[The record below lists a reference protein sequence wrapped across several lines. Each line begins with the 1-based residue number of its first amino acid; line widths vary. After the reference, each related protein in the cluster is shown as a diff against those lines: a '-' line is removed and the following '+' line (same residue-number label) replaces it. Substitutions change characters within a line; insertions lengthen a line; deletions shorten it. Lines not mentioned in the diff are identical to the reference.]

1 MCADPN
7 EIKAALAKAFRR
19 FPGLRTSNEQMFDA
33 VLSWSVEA
41 KRVGGALAD
50 VQKLIDGI
58 LSDPRLVNSRVFS
71 GKEYE
76 DEPILRT
83 GAQMKNYLPE
93 QYVKMKALAKPTYD
107 GFEYRRSSET
117 KLFVTQGKYMEQ
129 WEDDFPYSGT
139 FKRYYPTYAMMSDQQ
154 LRGYFS
160 WRAQVRK
167 GNVQETSLSFAYVY
181 IYELLNGIGGSTPQE
196 CFDKLYSFW
205 VSYREFAPEL
215 NRYVISWLRDFVVY
229 HELDPRLIESFIDT
243 SFEQALIAVRQAEAC
258 VREGKGIPDEALL
271 LASLSRLSSYRIE
284 KSRFAKERP
293 DDVASVVAKVFAE
306 LCLHCAKRRKKG
318 LVDSWFGVRDMSP
331 HPMFQSAVFYEPVP
345 HEDCLYRV
353 NEVHAYSC
361 RNGRWSG
368 LRSYK
373 TPARNDEL
381 GALLATI
388 DRLMRQAASDPHP
401 LKEHDVPKYLLRIIE
416 SAVGSWQKA
425 KAEEERKRVVIDR
438 SQLEGIRSR
447 SAVTREA
454 LLIEEERG
462 ETEPL
467 REGGLDFASDVPAE
481 ESLTKQNRLEGSFA
495 NDAPAA
501 KSISAHA
508 GTLQAHA
515 VGNASASGS
524 AEASDSPANGLSSVE
539 AAYLKSLLEG
549 LDVESCLGS
558 ESEDIVVDSIN
569 EKLFDLLGDTALE
582 YGAEGPQVIEDY
594 REEIQE
600 AIGR

>member
-1 MCADPN
+1 M
-7 EIKAALAKAFRR
+7 
-19 FPGLRTSNEQMFDA
+19 T
-33 VLSWSVEA
+33 
-41 KRVGGALAD
+41 D

-117 KLFVTQGKYMEQ
+117 KLFVTQGKFMEQ

-167 GNVQETSLSFAYVY
+167 GDVQETSLSFAYVY
-181 IYELLNGIGGSTPQE
+181 IYELLNGIGGSTPQD

-205 VSYREFAPEL
+205 VAYREFAPEL

-229 HELDPRLIESFIDT
+229 RELDPKLIESFIDT
-243 SFEQALIAVRQAEAC
+243 SFEQALIGVRKAEEAVCA
-258 VREGKGIPDEALL
+258 GKRITDEASL

-284 KSRFAKERP
+284 KSRFAKEHP
-293 DDVASVVAKVFAE
+293 DDVASVVARVFAE

-318 LVDSWFGVRDMSP
+318 LVDSWFGTRDMSP

-373 TPARNDEL
+373 TAARNDDL

-388 DRLMRQAASDPHP
+388 DRLMRQAASDSHP
-401 LKEHDVPKYLLRIIE
+401 LKEHEVPKYLLLIIE
-416 SAVGSWQKA
+416 SAIGSWQKA
-425 KAEEERKRVVIDR
+425 KAEEERRRVVIDK

-447 SAVTREA
+447 AATTREA
-454 LLIEEERG
+454 LLIEEERTESELAPEG
-462 ETEPL
+462 ETDI
-467 REGGLDFASDVPAE
+467 GSSASAISLPGPSPSSTQIEHESSSVGSSTAAENPAPQVKAVQE
-481 ESLTKQNRLEGSFA
+481 RAVVGTSASSLT
-495 NDAPAA
+495 AA
-501 KSISAHA
+501 DD
-508 GTLQAHA
+508 LP
-515 VGNASASGS
+515 ASA
-524 AEASDSPANGLSSVE
+524 LSSVE
-539 AAYLKSLLEG
+539 TAYLVALLEG
-549 LDVESCLGS
+549 LDAESCLGN
-558 ESEDIVVDSIN
+558 ESEDIVVDAIN

-582 YGAEGPQVIEDY
+582 YGADGPQVIEDY

-600 AIGR
+600 AIGQ